1 MHINSCCED
10 FFFFL
15 FLKMSVIWTALHKHQ
30 LSGQTAPN
38 TAVTDLSSISIP
50 ERDSARLCSCEPLL
64 YAATE
69 HREVGVPLNV
79 LHPRVNAGGH
89 VPTSVQ
95 RLQPKRVVPVEL
107 PEGEKKEVK
116 WFDRGLVAYT
126 ADDRCWQNNKL
137 ETYHLVPHLYNVF
150 IAVIE
155 SKVAVE
161 KRGTSHYR

>member
-1 MHINSCCED
+1 MTD
-10 FFFFL
+10 FHPGKRL
-15 FLKMSVIWTALHKHQ
+15 
-30 LSGQTAPN
+30 G
-38 TAVTDLSSISIP
+38 
-50 ERDSARLCSCEPLL
+50 ELCSCEPLL
-64 YAATE
+64 YAAAE

-79 LHPRVNAGGH
+79 LHPRVSAGGH

-107 PEGEKKEVK
+107 PEGEKKGVK
-116 WFDRGLVAYT
+116 WFDRGLMVL
-126 ADDRCWQNNKL
+126 QNDKL

-161 KRGTSHYR
+161 KRGTSQLSEPRVSLNAPELRTEERYLVSLFC